1 MAQAVSYEELSARIE
16 GSRPDVLENFELTDV
31 FRGNSIPA
39 DKVSFSMAFTY
50 RAPDR
55 TLTGEEVNA
64 VHRQFVAK
72 LVGAVGS
79 NSTIRSAAM
88 SFKEFDKLE
97 EKINRLISG
106 MKALRDENQKLKK
119 ELQEIKHDS
128 SQRDSEKSEVR
139 KKIAS
144 LIDLVDS
151 LGE

>member
-1 MAQAVSYEELSARIE
+1 
-16 GSRPDVLENFELTDV
+16 
-31 FRGNSIPA
+31 
-39 DKVSFSMAFTY
+39 
-50 RAPDR
+50 
-55 TLTGEEVNA
+55 
-64 VHRQFVAK
+64 
-72 LVGAVGS
+72 
-79 NSTIRSAAM
+79 M

-128 SQRDSEKSEVR
+128 TQRDSEKSEVR

>member
-1 MAQAVSYEELSARIE
+1 
-16 GSRPDVLENFELTDV
+16 
-31 FRGNSIPA
+31 
-39 DKVSFSMAFTY
+39 
-50 RAPDR
+50 
-55 TLTGEEVNA
+55 
-64 VHRQFVAK
+64 
-72 LVGAVGS
+72 
-79 NSTIRSAAM
+79 M

-128 SQRDSEKSEVR
+128 SQRDSEKNEVR

>member
-1 MAQAVSYEELSARIE
+1 MS
-16 GSRPDVLENFELTDV
+16 
-31 FRGNSIPA
+31 
-39 DKVSFSMAFTY
+39 
-50 RAPDR
+50 
-55 TLTGEEVNA
+55 
-64 VHRQFVAK
+64 
-72 LVGAVGS
+72 
-79 NSTIRSAAM
+79 

-97 EKINRLISG
+97 EKITRLITG

-128 SQRDSEKSEVR
+128 SQRDSEKSEIR

>member
-1 MAQAVSYEELSARIE
+1 MS
-16 GSRPDVLENFELTDV
+16 
-31 FRGNSIPA
+31 
-39 DKVSFSMAFTY
+39 
-50 RAPDR
+50 
-55 TLTGEEVNA
+55 
-64 VHRQFVAK
+64 
-72 LVGAVGS
+72 
-79 NSTIRSAAM
+79 

-97 EKINRLISG
+97 EKITRLITG

-128 SQRDSEKSEVR
+128 SQRDSEKNEVR

>member
-1 MAQAVSYEELSARIE
+1 
-16 GSRPDVLENFELTDV
+16 
-31 FRGNSIPA
+31 
-39 DKVSFSMAFTY
+39 
-50 RAPDR
+50 
-55 TLTGEEVNA
+55 
-64 VHRQFVAK
+64 
-72 LVGAVGS
+72 
-79 NSTIRSAAM
+79 M

-128 SQRDSEKSEVR
+128 SQREGEKSEVR

-144 LIDLVDS
+144 LIELVDS

>member
-1 MAQAVSYEELSARIE
+1 MS
-16 GSRPDVLENFELTDV
+16 
-31 FRGNSIPA
+31 
-39 DKVSFSMAFTY
+39 
-50 RAPDR
+50 
-55 TLTGEEVNA
+55 
-64 VHRQFVAK
+64 
-72 LVGAVGS
+72 
-79 NSTIRSAAM
+79 

-144 LIDLVDS
+144 LIELVDS

>member
-1 MAQAVSYEELSARIE
+1 
-16 GSRPDVLENFELTDV
+16 
-31 FRGNSIPA
+31 
-39 DKVSFSMAFTY
+39 
-50 RAPDR
+50 
-55 TLTGEEVNA
+55 
-64 VHRQFVAK
+64 
-72 LVGAVGS
+72 
-79 NSTIRSAAM
+79 M

-128 SQRDSEKSEVR
+128 TQRDSEKNEVR

>member
-1 MAQAVSYEELSARIE
+1 
-16 GSRPDVLENFELTDV
+16 
-31 FRGNSIPA
+31 
-39 DKVSFSMAFTY
+39 
-50 RAPDR
+50 
-55 TLTGEEVNA
+55 
-64 VHRQFVAK
+64 
-72 LVGAVGS
+72 
-79 NSTIRSAAM
+79 M

-97 EKINRLISG
+97 EKITRLITG

-128 SQRDSEKSEVR
+128 SQRDSEKSEIR